1 MNEQLKKV
9 WDPIK
14 NFWGKLTKKSKI
26 VIFICLGAAVLLAV
40 VLSLVMNRTQYTVL
54 YSGLGSDEAQE
65 VSTELKDL
73 DVAFKNENG
82 TIYVDKN
89 KENSVRMQL
98 ANEGYPKSVPNYN
111 FFTDHV
117 GVMTT
122 DEERKII
129 EQYQLQERLG
139 AVIKTLD
146 PVDTA
151 YVTISIP
158 SGSSYA
164 WDENKQTPTASVAVK
179 LKAGRSLAP
188 QQVKGIKQ
196 LVSKSVPSLKADD
209 VSIVDSASGEE
220 FSASSAASSSGQST
234 GSTQITLSEFKLKIE
249 QQYEDSVQGK
259 ILNLLSAT
267 YGKNNI
273 SVSVKS
279 KMDLDKRI
287 QDIITYT
294 PSTSDGKGMVSQS
307 TETHEVT
314 QPASGSSGG
323 VAGTQSNSDTTTYP
337 GVTVSGNVITT
348 KDSKTYNYLVNQVEE
363 QIQSDAAALDDLSVA
378 VMINTDAMTNARQQE
393 LSNLVAKAAAVD
405 PSKVA
410 VMAVAPL
417 SSAVNSQATQA
428 SANLPQLL
436 ANNPVILIAGGAFLL
451 LLILLFALLAAKR
464 NRERREQ
471 LLANLQPENEA
482 QPQFTPLSAPE
493 NPEEEEE
500 EEEEPEEEEPED
512 EDEEENEDEDEEE
525 ENPEEEGEEEDSM
538 PNESIEELRNANKG
552 KEQRVKGELQDFS
565 SRNPEIAAQLIRS
578 WLRGDDRK
586 HG

>member
-1 MNEQLKKV
+1 
-9 WDPIK
+9 
-14 NFWGKLTKKSKI
+14 
-26 VIFICLGAAVLLAV
+26 
-40 VLSLVMNRTQYTVL
+40 
-54 YSGLGSDEAQE
+54 
-65 VSTELKDL
+65 
-73 DVAFKNENG
+73 
-82 TIYVDKN
+82 
-89 KENSVRMQL
+89 
-98 ANEGYPKSVPNYN
+98 
-111 FFTDHV
+111 
-117 GVMTT
+117 
-122 DEERKII
+122 
-129 EQYQLQERLG
+129 
-139 AVIKTLD
+139 
-146 PVDTA
+146 
-151 YVTISIP
+151 
-158 SGSSYA
+158 
-164 WDENKQTPTASVAVK
+164 
-179 LKAGRSLAP
+179 
-188 QQVKGIKQ
+188 
-196 LVSKSVPSLKADD
+196 
-209 VSIVDSASGEE
+209 
-220 FSASSAASSSGQST
+220 
-234 GSTQITLSEFKLKIE
+234 
-249 QQYEDSVQGK
+249 
-259 ILNLLSAT
+259 
-267 YGKNNI
+267 
-273 SVSVKS
+273 
-279 KMDLDKRI
+279 
-287 QDIITYT
+287 
-294 PSTSDGKGMVSQS
+294 
-307 TETHEVT
+307 
-314 QPASGSSGG
+314 